1 MSYGSHIHC
10 YVTLSIND
18 SSSGSFFKPSLFK
31 KVLGGGHG
39 AKRLIKYLTANS
51 KDLKSIA

>member
-1 MSYGSHIHC
+1 MLYGSHIHC

-39 AKRLIKYLTANS
+39 AKRLIKYLIANS